1 LKLLTAVSEIA
12 GTAIDRAMVL
22 DTLEHRVALRTR
34 ELAKA
39 NERLTE
45 LDRLKTKFVSDISHE
60 LRTPITNLSLYLDLL
75 EKGNPERQQQY
86 TAVFRRQVDRLITMI
101 EDILSIS
108 RLDMGKIKLNV
119 TTLDVN
125 KVVQQ
130 VVAAFVAH
138 MDETIVLS
146 AEYQPDMPQIIGD
159 EKQIAQMLTNLLN
172 NAVSYTPNGA
182 IHVTTWWTT
191 TWHDD
196 QKRVCMSVADTGMGI
211 PPLEVSHVFER
222 FYRASNVSQ
231 STMPGTGLGLSLVK
245 ELVDMHHGD
254 IEITSELNK
263 GTTITLAL
271 PLSALT

>member
-1 LKLLTAVSEIA
+1 MPLRAQERIVGVLHLNLDRTHTFTDMELKLLTAVSEIA

-22 DTLEHRVALRTR
+22 DTLEHRVAIRTQ

-39 NERLTE
+39 NDRLTE

-75 EKGNPERQQQY
+75 EKGSQNGAAIHDHF
-86 TAVFRRQVDRLITMI
+86 TAASHSLNYHDRRHHH
-101 EDILSIS
+101 IS

-130 VVAAFVAH
+130 VMAAFADRL
-138 MDETIVLS
+138 DETIVLS

-172 NAVSYTPNGA
+172 NVSVIPQMAPSMSLPGQ
-182 IHVTTWWTT
+182 
-191 TWHDD
+191 HD
-196 QKRVCMSVADTGMGI
+196 MA
-211 PPLEVSHVFER
+211 
-222 FYRASNVSQ
+222 
-231 STMPGTGLGLSLVK
+231 
-245 ELVDMHHGD
+245 
-254 IEITSELNK
+254 
-263 GTTITLAL
+263 
-271 PLSALT
+271 